1 MGPPLLLADIIA
13 IIHLGY
19 VIFVILGFILIL
31 VGIALRWNWVRNPW
45 FRIIH
50 LVAIA
55 AVAAEALLGI
65 NCPLTV
71 LEFKL
76 RYGVSP
82 GDRRVS
88 FVGDMIDRIL
98 YYDAPMWLFAI
109 IYTVFAVLVA
119 VTFIMAPPS
128 RKGQGFP
135 FPGRAVGSGSKLVK
149 KPEILN
155 SKF

>member
-1 MGPPLLLADIIA
+1 MPDIYLADIIA

-19 VIFVILGFILIL
+19 VIFVIMGFIVIL
-31 VGIALRWNWVRNPW
+31 AGIALRWDWVRNLW

-71 LEFKL
+71 LEFRL
-76 RYGVSP
+76 RHGVSP
-82 GDRRVS
+82 ADRRVS

-109 IYTVFAVLVA
+109 IYTAFAILVA
-119 VTFIMAPPS
+119 VTFILAPPT
-128 RKGQGFP
+128 RKG
-135 FPGRAVGSGSKLVK
+135 RSVSRNRGSAS
-149 KPEILN
+149 EET
-155 SKF
+155 